1 MKTAE
6 VAERLDISTSS
17 VRRLAQDGFIPCRII
32 PGRKNMY
39 LFDKRSIENFIT
51 GYEEA
56 DRYEINL
63 PS

>member
-6 VAERLDISTSS
+6 VAERLDISISS

-39 LFDKRSIENFIT
+39 LFDRRSIENFIT

>member
-6 VAERLDISTSS
+6 VAERLDISISS